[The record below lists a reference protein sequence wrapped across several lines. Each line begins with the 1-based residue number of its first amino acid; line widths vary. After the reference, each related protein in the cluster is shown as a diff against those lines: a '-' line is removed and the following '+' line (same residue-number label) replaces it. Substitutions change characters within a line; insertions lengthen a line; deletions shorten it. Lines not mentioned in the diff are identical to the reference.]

1 MAVDIQKMFN
11 ETLPAAMAG
20 NPDAAKEIGVAYQLD
35 VTGEGGG
42 QWFVDCTATGPR
54 IESGNPGKAECT
66 VTMTAPDFQLL
77 MEAVLHG
84 QAQDRRQSAARHQ
97 AAQAARAALDP
108 MMVALR
114 SGDEPRPRGRASP
127 APGEALA
134 RTRPRSER

>member
-77 MEAVLHG
+77 MEAPQANGMKLFFTGKLKIAGNPLLATKLLKLLELH
-84 QAQDRRQSAARHQ
+84 
-97 AAQAARAALDP
+97 
-108 MMVALR
+108 
-114 SGDEPRPRGRASP
+114 
-127 APGEALA
+127 
-134 RTRPRSER
+134 